1 MRNASL
7 LVVLLLTSVGISAQQ
22 SADNAP
28 GVFIAHFQTP
38 LMLNSCPVNF
48 AAQRQSST
56 EVRYANQG
64 QEKSHGQGVQL
75 TFTQRQTLEIVKV
88 QVTVHG
94 TSDKVRIIPAGSSA
108 NEDLTEIFQLER
120 QPGTASLLRSSLW
133 TRSMGSVS
141 WVDLTE
147 IEYADGYVWHK
158 SKVSQCRATPSGLLL
173 IADNR

>member
-7 LVVLLLTSVGISAQQ
+7 LMVLLLASVRIPAQESAG
-22 SADNAP
+22 NAP
-28 GVFIAHFQTP
+28 RVFIAHFQTP

-75 TFTQRQTLEIVKV
+75 TFTQRVTPEIVKV

-94 TSDKVRIIPAGSSA
+94 TSDKARVIPAGASID
-108 NEDLTEIFQLER
+108 EDLTEIFQFER
-120 QPGTASLLRSSLW
+120 QPGTASLLHSSLW
-133 TRSMGSVS
+133 TRSMGSIR

-158 SKVSQCRATPSGLLL
+158 SKASQCRATPNGFLLV
-173 IADNR
+173 AANH